1 MNWVN
6 KIIKIQFLVIGG
18 GSILLHGNE
27 ESFKQATSETKNSI
41 HKSLSDNNYTK
52 MVVID
57 KNKKWLYGKYLLGEI
72 NLCKQNI
79 INAYL
84 TAQGIITNQDS
95 YNIAD
100 ITEIKY
106 IQENTNNNPNENPL
120 QNILYRHCNI
130 PLIN

>member
-52 MVVID
+52 M
-57 KNKKWLYGKYLLGEI
+57 NSRRRPTFPG
-72 NLCKQNI
+72 
-79 INAYL
+79 A
-84 TAQGIITNQDS
+84 
-95 YNIAD
+95 
-100 ITEIKY
+100 
-106 IQENTNNNPNENPL
+106 NEV
-120 QNILYRHCNI
+120 
-130 PLIN
+130 